1 MSTKQRLDYYLSK
14 FVSRKLMVLIISVVA
29 LFTGSI
35 TGDNFI
41 VISTAYIGGQSVV
54 DAVSKLRRR
63 DE

>member
-1 MSTKQRLDYYLSK
+1 MSTKEKVDLFLK
-14 FVSRKLMVLIISVVA
+14 KWMSRKLMVLIISVVA